1 MDDGTSTFCGYARHA
16 YQNALTNRRIEHIT
30 INPDTSYEV
39 NGLIRDKIMECPGK
53 FQVLSINAYFHLLMK
68 TEEVVIR
75 FPSQEFSFSISQKGQ
90 DPFLVDGKVDP
101 NSGELR
107 VFNAESLFFHFPG
120 GVLTRNLTIN

>member
-1 MDDGTSTFCGYARHA
+1 
-16 YQNALTNRRIEHIT
+16 
-30 INPDTSYEV
+30 
-39 NGLIRDKIMECPGK
+39 MEQPL
-53 FQVLSINAYFHLLMK
+53 LSINAYFHLLMK
-68 TEEVVIR
+68 AEEVVIR
-75 FPSQEFSFSISQKGQ
+75 FPNQEFSFSISQKGQ